1 MRTFEKTH
9 PWIRFRINLAEVG
22 PEFWLCLGE
31 AASKCEHLARVP
43 LRPATAEKLHQLY
56 LAKGAAATTAIEGNT
71 LSESEVLRAVE
82 GRLEVPPSKEYQKQE
97 VENIITACN
106 QISRQLQEGGLPAL
120 NGELIRAYNSQVL
133 QNLPP
138 GEDVTP
144 GEYRHHSVLVGNV
157 YRGAPAEDC
166 PYLVD
171 RLCEWLAGDD
181 FAAKEGLEL
190 VYAIIRSVL
199 AHVYLAWIHPF
210 GDGNGRTA
218 RLIEFHILLAAGMPS
233 PAAHLLSNHYNE
245 TRPEYYRQLDAASKS
260 GGDLLP
266 FLRYAVRGLVDG
278 LRAQLTFV
286 WEQQWDIVWRNY
298 IHELF
303 QSKTSASDTRQ
314 RHLALDLGM
323 RNDWVNIG
331 EITELTPR
339 LAKAYAN
346 KTPKTVQRDLNVL
359 AAMSVI
365 SREPKRVRA
374 RRELIF
380 AFLPLRKIVTGDK
393 SQHKQPSGSN

>member
-9 PWIRFRINLAEVG
+9 PWIRFRINLGEIG
-22 PEFWLCLGE
+22 SEFWLCLGE
-31 AASKCEHLARVP
+31 AVSKCEHLARAP

-56 LAKGAAATTAIEGNT
+56 LAKGVAATTAIEGNT

-82 GRLEVPPSKEYQKQE
+82 GKLEVPPSKEYQKQE
-97 VENIITACN
+97 VENIIAACN
-106 QISRQLQEGGLPAL
+106 QVVPSLST
-120 NGELIRAYNSQVL
+120 ELIRSYNRQVL
-133 QNLPP
+133 AELPSKD
-138 GEDVTP
+138 DVKP
-144 GEYRHHSVLVGNV
+144 GEYRTHSVVVGGV

-166 PYLVD
+166 PWLTD
-171 RLCEWLAGDD
+171 KLCEWLNGEE
-181 FAAKEGLEL
+181 FSSKPGLEL
-190 VYAIIRSVL
+190 VYAVIKAVL

-218 RLIEFHILLAAGMPS
+218 RLIEFHLLLSAGVPS

-245 TRPEYYRQLDAASKS
+245 TRAEYYRQLDLAGKS

-278 LRAQLTFV
+278 LRAQLEYV
-286 WEQQWDIVWRNY
+286 WEQQWDTTWRNHV
-298 IHELF
+298 HELF
-303 QSKTSASDTRQ
+303 QHKSSPSDVRQ
-314 RHLALDLGM
+314 RHLALDIGAS
-323 RNDWVNIG
+323 NDWVNVG
-331 EITELTPR
+331 NLAELTPR

-359 AAMSVI
+359 TSMKLI
-365 SREPKRVRA
+365 DRESRRVRA

-380 AFLPLRKIVTGDK
+380 AFLPLRKPHT
-393 SQHKQPSGSN
+393 S